1 MLPDPAGASAVPFD
15 FAASSDAKHRPSSIH
30 VPNYKGNKKE
40 AKERVDLTD
49 YSVALT
55 MTGIF
60 PELDLLRMPSPF
72 GPHQP
77 AMN

>member
-1 MLPDPAGASAVPFD
+1 MPFD
-15 FAASSDAKHRPSSIH
+15 FAASSDAKHRPSSIQ
-30 VPNYKGNKKE
+30 VPNYKGNQKE
-40 AKERVDLTD
+40 AKERVGLTD
-49 YSVALT
+49 YSMALT

-77 AMN
+77 AMS